1 MALAYLTINLDAF
14 TGDDHPPISQYSTIT
29 LDPGADHIDAAADVI
44 HVRSVVVSL
53 DQQGKAASANG
64 VACVDGRVPI
74 VAGVMYA
81 VSAPNVLRD
90 GPHYIPALT
99 AGQVV
104 DLSDCITPGAP
115 LTRDQAAILTA
126 RIKALEATPPGGGG
140 GGGGSLTYVTANTD
154 IPNGT
159 TPGQLVGYYNA
170 AATSIT
176 VEGGTVAAG
185 AYVILMW
192 TGTAWQVLGTSG
204 GGGTVTPTDTTPPTA
219 GALSV
224 STTSTE
230 ANLSVAG
237 ALDDVALHATPYS
250 FSKDAGATWTAWQAA
265 TTYKFTGLA
274 SSTSFT
280 FQHKV
285 RDAAGNVKIGTSVA
299 ASTPYA
305 PTWVVLSRHDFEGV
319 ADNTLLNGLTP
330 IVGTALNVQSTRDP
344 FSTGTAST
352 AAKVIGGAA
361 TTTAASG
368 WTPDYSLYWSGLSG
382 VRGVRATITYD
393 FTGGASNNPP
403 QVFLRLPLNS
413 AMTNHIS
420 FGAEF
425 GMTTPHVYRYGGSA
439 HTSVVEATA
448 PTFTNTGKVTV
459 EATWAADGTG
469 GIVKVFYNDELH
481 TTYTLTGSTIFPDEM
496 GIGHHTGAVGPAST
510 KMLDYRLETT
520 T

>member
-1 MALAYLTINLDAF
+1 MPSCGCRSSCSCVIQGGGSVTV
-14 TGDDHPPISQYSTIT
+14 TGAGVAS
-29 LDPGADHIDAAADVI
+29 DPY
-44 HVRSVVVSL
+44 VVSL
-53 DQQGKAASANG
+53 SESGG
-64 VACVDGRVPI
+64 G
-74 VAGVMYA
+74 AG
-81 VSAPNVLRD
+81 SGD
-90 GPHYIPALT
+90 ALT
-99 AGQVV
+99 
-104 DLSDCITPGAP
+104 P
-115 LTRDQAAILTA
+115 
-126 RIKALEATPPGGGG
+126 
-140 GGGGSLTYVTANTD
+140 VTTD
-154 IPNGT
+154 IT
-159 TPGQLVGYYNA
+159 TPAGTLGALVGYLAQA
-170 AATSIT
+170 AVTINGEE
-176 VEGGTVAAG
+176 VDAG
-185 AYVILMW
+185 DWIVFAW
-192 TGTAWQVLGTSG
+192 DGTAWVTVATGTLGATDP
-204 GGGTVTPTDTTPPTA
+204 TPTDTTPPTA

-265 TTYKFTGLA
+265 TTYEFTGLA

-344 FSTGTAST
+344 SSTGTAST

-361 TTTAASG
+361 TATAASG

-393 FTGGASNNPP
+393 FTGGASSNPP

-425 GMTTPHVYRYGGSA
+425 GMTTPHMVRYGGSA

>member
-14 TGDDHPPISQYSTIT
+14 TGDDHPPVPSYSTIT

-53 DQQGKAASANG
+53 DQQGKAATANG
-64 VACVDGRVPI
+64 VPCVDGKVPI

-154 IPNGT
+154 IPDGT
-159 TPGQLVGYYNA
+159 VQGQLVGYRNKS
-170 AATSIT
+170 ATAIT
-176 VEGGTVAAG
+176 IEGVNVG
-185 AYVILMW
+185 ADALAIFEWSGSAW
-192 TGTAWQVLGTSG
+192 TCLTP
-204 GGGTVTPTDTTPPTA
+204 VTPVTPDTTSPTA
-219 GALSV
+219 GTLSV

-230 ANLSVAG
+230 ANLSVTG

-330 IVGTALNVQSTRDP
+330 IVGTALNVQSTKDP

-403 QVFLRLPLNS
+403 QVFLRLPLNA
-413 AMTNHIS
+413 AMTNHVS

-425 GMTTPHVYRYGGSA
+425 GMTTPYMDRYGGSA

-448 PTFTNTGKVTV
+448 PTFTNAGKVTV

-469 GIVKVFYNDELH
+469 GIVKVFYNDALH

>member
-1 MALAYLTINLDAF
+1 MTATLTVDLDSYTGTDAYGGTPAALTLYPMTTPYAAGGKVHVGVVQIVLDAE
-14 TGDDHPPISQYSTIT
+14 GQGSTPLI
-29 LDPGADHIDAAADVI
+29 
-44 HVRSVVVSL
+44 
-53 DQQGKAASANG
+53 
-64 VACVDGRVPI
+64 
-74 VAGVMYA
+74 AGVVYRT
-81 VSAPNVLRD
+81 VLD
-90 GPHYIPALT
+90 GATLYIGPLT
-99 AGQVV
+99 DGTTV
-104 DLSDCITPGAP
+104 DLSDP
-115 LTRDQAAILTA
+115 AI
-126 RIKALEATPPGGGG
+126 ISNTPPN
-140 GGGGSLTYVTANTD
+140 L
-154 IPNGT
+154 P
-159 TPGQLVGYYNA
+159 
-170 AATSIT
+170 
-176 VEGGTVAAG
+176 
-185 AYVILMW
+185 
-192 TGTAWQVLGTSG
+192 SG
-204 GGGTVTPTDTTPPTA
+204 GGGNLIPVSTNTTTPAGTLGALVGYLAQAAVTINGEATASGDWIVFAWDGTAWVTVATGTLGATDPTPTDTTPPTA

-330 IVGTALNVQSTRDP
+330 IVGTALNVQSTKDP
-344 FSTGTAST
+344 SSTGTAST

-413 AMTNHIS
+413 EMTNHIT

-425 GMTTPHVYRYGGSA
+425 GMTTPHVVRYGGSA

-496 GIGHHTGAVGPAST
+496 GIGHQTGAVGPAST